1 MQVRAATQL
10 YTWAGLTSPK
20 YLTVLCY
27 DPTLPVGSTVVQ
39 FGPEGQGDGLSGVV
53 EFDDDNSR
61 LKQDLDSIAQPL
73 LQELNDLAARPSLDS
88 EASSADP
95 ELSEP
100 EDEEARSTDD
110 EAAAAAADDDDGDNL
125 DGDNDGGDEA
135 HGEYPSWVAPYY
147 TNLVT
152 AAVSK
157 HLSKPKQKYAPPSS
171 ARSCHSGPAAV
182 ACS

>member
-110 EAAAAAADDDDGDNL
+110 EAAADDDGDNL